1 MTSRRLAVAL
11 TVVGVVLLVPQAAA
25 AQSFGIGPRFSFVRG
40 NLSTGTPSTR
50 LVGGTM
56 RIATG
61 PHTVLEGALDYRS
74 YTNAE
79 GTERVRETPMQGSVL
94 FFLTRRAIG
103 PYVGG
108 GIGLY
113 SQQHQT
119 LSAGGLPIATATQR
133 KVGWHLGAGL
143 EVKLARHAAFF
154 ADYRFRFVRFGD
166 PASADEELIHI
177 PGTTVLP
184 VLEKVKLSHEGSMW
198 TSGVAFY
205 F

>member
-1 MTSRRLAVAL
+1 MRRCLCFAAAFAL
-11 TVVGVVLLVPQAAA
+11 TAMVPAQAA

-50 LVGGTM
+50 LVGGTI
-56 RIATG
+56 RLVTS
-61 PHTVLEGALDYRS
+61 PHTVLEGSLDYRS
-74 YTNAE
+74 YTNEA
-79 GTERVRETPMQGSVL
+79 GTERVRETPMQGSL
-94 FFLTRRAIG
+94 LLFLTRRAVA

-113 SQQHQT
+113 SQIHET
-119 LSAGGLPIATATQR
+119 LNSSGLTLATTTER
-133 KVGWHLGAGL
+133 RVGWHLGAGA
-143 EVKLARHAAFF
+143 EIKVAPHAAFF
-154 ADYRFRFVRFGD
+154 ADYRFRFVKFGD
-166 PASADEELIHI
+166 PESPTETAIQI

-198 TSGVAFY
+198 TSGIAFY

>member
-1 MTSRRLAVAL
+1 MRRVLCFASALCLLA
-11 TVVGVVLLVPQAAA
+11 LLPRPAA

-40 NLSTGTPSTR
+40 SLANDTPSTR
-50 LVGGTM
+50 LIGGTI
-56 RIATG
+56 RLVTG
-61 PHTVLEGALDYRS
+61 PHTVLEGALDYRA
-74 YTNAE
+74 YFNETH
-79 GTERVRETPMQGSVL
+79 TERVRETPMQGSVL
-94 FFLTRRAIG
+94 LFLTRRAVG

-113 SQQHQT
+113 SQTHET
-119 LSAGGLPIATATQR
+119 LNAAGLGVATTTQR
-133 KVGWHLGAGL
+133 KLGWHLGAGVEL
-143 EVKLARHAAFF
+143 KVARHAAFF
-154 ADYRFRFVRFGD
+154 ADYRFRFVRFGEPTSD
-166 PASADEELIHI
+166 DQQLIHI